1 MVLVRRLFGWT
12 GLMSGWLVVIV
23 ALLPRLA
30 AADSDQG
37 LYLGFGG
44 HESEVD
50 QPQISDNETGFHGT
64 MGYRFNRFM
73 ATEVG
78 LYYLGDFSESAR
90 AGAVEANAEF
100 SGWTT
105 GIALVPR
112 LPFWVLDVYGK
123 AGLAYYN
130 VKSKIVTSSAGG
142 SKDEETGVNVY
153 GALGGSVNIGRRWS
167 VYLEYSRFYT
177 LERVDTVGIGAR
189 FHLD

>member
-1 MVLVRRLFGWT
+1 MKWVREEFTRVGPI
-12 GLMSGWLVVIV
+12 GGWLLAIV
-23 ALLPRLA
+23 AMLPLPA

-50 QPQISDNETGFHGT
+50 HAQISDTETGFHGS

-73 ATEVG
+73 GTEVG
-78 LYYLGDFSESAR
+78 LYHLGDFSESAR
-90 AGAVEANAEF
+90 VGAVEASAEF

-123 AGLAYYN
+123 AGLAYYD
-130 VKSKIVTSSAGG
+130 VKSKIVTSSEGG
-142 SKDEETGVNVY
+142 RKDDETGVNVY

-177 LERVDTVGIGAR
+177 LERVDTVGVGAR